1 MISKKVLWTICGALL
16 AAAAPTITQAA
27 GRASDTKL
35 VCRWEKPPGSAAKE
49 EYCATAAQ
57 WRAFFK
63 RRAQQVQGTG
73 MRSMSTSAAPP
84 GTSYSASV
92 PGMTGFGTGSSPSDF
107 QRR

>member
-1 MISKKVLWTICGALL
+1 MVSKKFWWTVCGALL
-16 AAAAPTITQAA
+16 VAAAPTITQAA

-49 EYCATAAQ
+49 EFCATAAQ

-73 MRSMSTSAAPP
+73 MRSMSTPAAPP
-84 GTSYSASV
+84 GTSPVV
-92 PGMTGFGTGSSPSDF
+92 PGNSNFGGTVASQSDF